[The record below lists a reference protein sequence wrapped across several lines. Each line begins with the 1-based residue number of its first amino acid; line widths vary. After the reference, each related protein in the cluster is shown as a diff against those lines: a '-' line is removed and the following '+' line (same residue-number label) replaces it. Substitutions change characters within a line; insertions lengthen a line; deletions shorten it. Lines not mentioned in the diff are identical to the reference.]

1 LAKVTFCFKLTK
13 QKVLFLSKNY
23 FSIFASIKYESMN
36 REIHQW
42 YSPRLNKNMEIAMYG
57 HFGFAL
63 LLLPTAAADYL
74 EYERFLLI
82 DVLKPYIEAG
92 KVKVFSI
99 NSINSEA
106 WLNNRMEPRH
116 KAIRHQQFNAYVAEE
131 VVPFIKMNTSDGTPI
146 ITSGASL
153 GALHSA
159 NMFFRRPDLFAG
171 TIAMSGVYD
180 LTSYTKGY
188 FDEDVYF
195 NSPTHY
201 LPNLSDENT
210 LNQLR
215 KSNHIHILTGSGNY
229 EDPDASRTLAGI
241 LAGKGVGCD
250 LDIWG
255 GDMTHDWPTWRAM
268 LPYVIDQKF

>member
-1 LAKVTFCFKLTK
+1 
-13 QKVLFLSKNY
+13 
-23 FSIFASIKYESMN
+23 MN

-42 YSPRLNKNMEIAMYG
+42 FSPRLNKNMEIAMYG

-74 EYERFLLI
+74 EYERFHLI
-82 DVLKPYIEAG
+82 GTLEPYINAG

-106 WLNNRMEPRH
+106 WLNNRMHPRH
-116 KAIRHQQFNAYVAEE
+116 KAIRHQQFNAYVENE
-131 VVPFIKMNTSDGTPI
+131 VIPFIKTHTSADTPI
-146 ITSGASL
+146 YTSGASL
-153 GALHSA
+153 GALHAA
-159 NMFFRRPDLFAG
+159 NLFFRRPDLING

-188 FDEDVYF
+188 YDEDVYF
-195 NSPTHY
+195 NSPCHY
-201 LPNLSDENT
+201 LPNLNDEHS
-210 LNQLR
+210 LWLLR
-215 KSNHIHILTGSGNY
+215 KSGHIHIMTGSGDY
-229 EDPDASRTLAGI
+229 EDPDGSRNLSHILSSKGI
-241 LAGKGVGCD
+241 PHD

-255 GDMTHDWPTWRAM
+255 HDMRHDWPTWRAM